1 MGLPGAYVFWTMRQ
15 DSKFTLTALGSL
27 QANVVFRVRPID
39 ADKSG
44 EFLFRLPGRVRL
56 HG

>member
-1 MGLPGAYVFWTMRQ
+1 MRQ

-44 EFLFRLPGRVRL
+44 EFLLRFPGRVRI